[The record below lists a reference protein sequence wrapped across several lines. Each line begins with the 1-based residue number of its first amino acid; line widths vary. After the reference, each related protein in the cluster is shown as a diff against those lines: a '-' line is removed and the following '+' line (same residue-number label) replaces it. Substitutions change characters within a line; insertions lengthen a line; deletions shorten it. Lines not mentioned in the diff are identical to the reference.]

1 MNYRIPNARFAVMLC
16 AIIILAGITFTVAQD
31 RLKEMPGY
39 DQYTKMQPLIGG
51 SIVSGQLNITWTNDG
66 EAFTYTH
73 GGKAYQFDLSTMKAT
88 ETGDA
93 PVPAA
98 GAGVGR
104 GGRGAPPAARGQGQG
119 QQTQGQTPPAARGRG
134 GMEQAQPE
142 LTSYAIPGC
151 PQTAVARGRQADCVV
166 SPDGKLKA
174 FYLNRNLW
182 VANFDGTEAK
192 AITKDGSEK
201 DRIKNGTGSWVYGE
215 ELSQTTAVWWSS
227 DSKKVGFYR
236 FDESQVKDFYLAM
249 NTTQVEDALDVEAY
263 PKAGA
268 PNPVPDLLI
277 YDTTTGQTTKLDVRD
292 GQPFTNDVVG
302 HYVYNV
308 RWSPDGTELFMN
320 RTNRRQQIMEFIAC
334 NPSTGACRVIV
345 REEWPTGWTENRPA
359 MQYLKDNRR
368 FIWESER
375 NGWRNYYLYDLS
387 GKLLTTLTNNTTFE
401 SGSIVKVDEAAG
413 VLFYMARDGDNFMK
427 MQLHRVG
434 LDGKGDVRLT
444 DPKFTHSVGNC
455 SQGGGRGPGGG
466 APAGPGGGG
475 GGCGISPDNKFIVDV
490 FQTHDQP
497 AATQLLDATGK
508 VLAQLAKADT
518 SKFDQLGLRKVEM
531 YTYQAADAK
540 TTLYGT
546 IAFPSN
552 FDPGKKYPTLMS
564 VYGGPAAGNNV
575 PTENF
580 TMPSATTE
588 YSFLVVTL
596 SSRAA
601 PGIGKRTLDSIY
613 LKLGVTEMDDMAEG
627 IKALW
632 DRPYFDKTRV
642 GIYGT
647 SYGGY
652 TAATEMLRHPE
663 VFTAASAS
671 SPPTSWY
678 NYDSIYT
685 ERYMWIPQENKE
697 GYEAGND
704 MNFAK
709 DLRGRLLL
717 YYGTADNNVHPNN
730 SMQLIRALQQAGK
743 SFEVQVGPDQG
754 HSGVNN
760 QHMMEFFIENLVMHP
775 ERLMAPQK

>member
-1 MNYRIPNARFAVMLC
+1 MLC

-39 DQYTKMQPLIGG
+39 DQYTKMQPLISG

-66 EAFTYTH
+66 KAFTYTH
-73 GGKAYQFDLSTMKAT
+73 DGKAYQFDLSTMKAT

-93 PVPAA
+93 PAPAA
-98 GAGVGR
+98 GAGAGR

-119 QQTQGQTPPAARGRG
+119 QQTQDQTPPPGRGRG
-134 GMEQAQPE
+134 GMEQAQAE

-166 SPDGKLKA
+166 SPDSKLKA

-215 ELSQTTAVWWSS
+215 ELSQTTAIWWSP

-249 NTTQVEDALDVEAY
+249 KTTQVEDALDVEAY

-268 PNPVPDLLI
+268 PNPVPELLI

-292 GQPFTNDVVG
+292 GKPFENAVIG
-302 HYVYNV
+302 YYVYDIH
-308 RWSPDGTELFMN
+308 WSSDGTELLFN
-320 RTNRRQQIMEFIAC
+320 RANRRQQIMELAAGS
-334 NPSTGACRVIV
+334 PATGKCRVIV
-345 REEWPTGWTENRPA
+345 HEEWLTGWLNTDTSTSPSMSPRW
-359 MQYLKDNRR
+359 LKDGKR
-368 FIWESER
+368 FIWPSER
-375 NGWRNYYLYDLS
+375 TGWINYYLYDIS
-387 GKLLTTLTNNTTFE
+387 GKLIAPLTSNQFE
-401 SGSIVKVDEAAG
+401 AANIVKLDETAG
-413 VLFYMARDGDNFMK
+413 VMFYMARDGDNYLK
-427 MQLHRVG
+427 LQLHRVG

-444 DPKFTHSVGNC
+444 NIAFNHSVGNC
-455 SQGGGRGPGGG
+455 MSGRGGRGGGGG
-466 APAGPGGGG
+466 AGGA
-475 GGCGISPDNKFIVDV
+475 GGCGISPDNLYFADIY
-490 FQTHDQP
+490 QSHDQP
-497 AATQLLDATGK
+497 PATQLVNATTGK
-508 VLAQLAKADT
+508 VLVQLAKSDMTKYEQTGFKKAEQF
-518 SKFDQLGLRKVEM
+518 SYK
-531 YTYQAADAK
+531 AADGT
-540 TTLYGT
+540 TTLFGQ
-546 IAFPSN
+546 ISFPSN
-552 FDPGKKYPTLMS
+552 FDPSKKYPTLVP
-564 VYGGPAAGNNV
+564 VYGGPVLVSSV
-575 PTENF
+575 PTEDFARPN
-580 TMPSATTE
+580 ANCE
-588 YSFLVVTL
+588 YGFLVVSVGYRGVPGL
-596 SSRAA
+596 GKRAA
-601 PGIGKRTLDSIY
+601 DALY
-613 LKLGVTEMDDMAEG
+613 MKLGVTEMDDMAEG

-632 DRPYFDKTRV
+632 DRPYFDKARV

-652 TAATEMLRHPE
+652 TAATEILRHPD

-743 SFEVQVGPDQG
+743 SFEVQVGPDQP

-760 QHMMEFFIENLVMHP
+760 QRMMEFFIENLVMHP